1 MNKKPNNFNLI
12 LRNFSKQSQK
22 RKKSSKKNKKED
34 SGSRIRSRERL
45 ENRTIECNSAINT
58 YQKDQSPLSFFC
70 HDKVNFEED
79 DNLLQYMQDSI
90 MLNGHISN
98 IEKNLKQMNEAISQ
112 DGKVQQTDYDKLQYF
127 LKSLAE
133 IAELQPSSKHL
144 FTMIKEGVEDC
155 FQRLVSRENFKNIL
169 LRESVNKI
177 QQEMKNETVNDK
189 PIAGQNLETRE
200 LIGEIKKVDS
210 NYKQLKNQFS
220 QCEADHKKY
229 LEQIQWLKD
238 REEDII
244 NRLDLDEIDLVTER
258 LWIYGVAER
267 KTAEKK
273 PLKTYPKIPKLNF
286 EEVYRM
292 QAKDQE
298 EDYEEEEEETEEDN
312 YSSKKFFK
320 DGKVLASDDSHERLE
335 KLKKRKEQVIA
346 LLNQTYDNE

>member
-1 MNKKPNNFNLI
+1 MCKKPANFNLI
-12 LRNFSKQSQK
+12 LRNFNKQSQK
-22 RKKSSKKNKKED
+22 RKKSSKKSKKED
-34 SGSRIRSRERL
+34 SGSRLRSRERL
-45 ENRTIECNSAINT
+45 ENKTIECNSAINT

-98 IEKNLKQMNEAISQ
+98 IEKNLKQMNEAPTQ
-112 DGKVQQTDYDKLQYF
+112 DGHAQTDYDKLQYF

-133 IAELQPSSKHL
+133 IADLQPSSKHL
-144 FTMIKEGVEDC
+144 FTMIKEGVEDW

-169 LRESVNKI
+169 LKESVNKI

-189 PIAGQNLETRE
+189 PIAGQNLETKQ
-200 LIGEIKKVDS
+200 LIGEIKKVDG
-210 NYKQLKNQFS
+210 NYKQLKNQLS
-220 QCEADHKKY
+220 QWEADHQKY
-229 LEQIQWLKD
+229 MEQIQWLKD

-258 LWIYGVAER
+258 LWIYGVGDG
-267 KTAEKK
+267 KK
-273 PLKTYPKIPKLNF
+273 EDHKSAKPHPQIPKLNF

-292 QAKDQE
+292 RENDQE
-298 EDYEEEEEETEEDN
+298 EDYEEEEEETEVEN
-312 YSSKKFFK
+312 HSAKKFFK
-320 DGKVLASDDSHERLE
+320 GEKTLASDDSYERLE
-335 KLKKRKEQVIA
+335 KLRKRKEQVIA